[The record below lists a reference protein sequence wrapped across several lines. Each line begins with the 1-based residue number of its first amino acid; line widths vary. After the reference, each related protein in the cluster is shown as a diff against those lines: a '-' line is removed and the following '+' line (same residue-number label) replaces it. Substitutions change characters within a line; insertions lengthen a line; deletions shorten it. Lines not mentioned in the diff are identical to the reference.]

1 MKRKS
6 VYTCLVMLLM
16 SLALQAKDKDVAVA
30 EALLKRLL
38 PSYIESFQFQK
49 LKGEKDCFTIESV
62 KDKIVIGGNNANSMA
77 MGLNHYLKYYCLT
90 TVSWYA
96 DIAVEIPEELPM
108 VGEKVVSE
116 ARVDTRFFLNYCTYG
131 YTMPWWQWKE
141 WERFIDWMALNG
153 INMPLAI
160 TGQEAVWYKVWSK
173 MGMSDIE
180 IRSYFTG
187 PPYLPWHRMANIDRW
202 NGPLPMEWLEHQVS
216 LQKKILARERE
227 LNMKPVLPAFA
238 GHVPA
243 DLKRIYPEADIQHL
257 GKWAGFAD
265 AYRCNFLNPNDALFA
280 KIQKLFLDEQK
291 KLFGTDHVYGLD
303 PFNEV
308 DPPSFEPEYLR
319 KIASDM
325 YATLT
330 AADPKAQWMQ
340 MTWMFYFDK
349 DKWTSE
355 RMKALLTGV
364 PQNKMILLDY
374 HCENVELWKRTEHF
388 HNQPYIWCYLGNF
401 GGNTTLTGNVKESG
415 ERLENALI
423 NGGGNLKGIGSTLEG
438 LDVMQFPYEYILEKA
453 WNLNVDDDKWIEC
466 LADRHV
472 GCVSQPVR
480 DAWKRL
486 FNDIYA
492 QVPRTLGT
500 LPGYR
505 PALNK
510 NSEKR
515 TSNVYS
521 NIELL
526 EVWRK
531 LNEAPSDRRDAFRLD
546 LITVGRQVLG
556 NYFLDVKMEFDRM
569 VEAKDYQALK
579 ACGEKMKEILNDLDK
594 LNAYVTLEGISLL
607 EVTLEELH
615 HFAAG
620 LHDIGIHPRSQARI
634 LSGIRS
640 FYKFLL
646 LEDYIQADPTELL
659 ESPKIGFK
667 LPDVLTVEEIDSI
680 ISTIDLSQQEGQ
692 RNRAILE
699 VLYSCGLRVSELC
712 NLKLSELYLQEGF
725 IKVEG
730 KGNKQRLVPISPRA
744 IDELER
750 YFEERSSIN
759 VKPGSEDYVFL
770 SFRRGTP
777 LSRTVSYTHLRAHE
791 T

>member
-291 KLFGTDHVYGLD
+291 KLFGTDHIYGLD

-374 HCENVELWKRTEHF
+374 HCENVELWKRTL
-388 HNQPYIWCYLGNF
+388 QIC
-401 GGNTTLTGNVKESG
+401 T
-415 ERLENALI
+415 
-423 NGGGNLKGIGSTLEG
+423 
-438 LDVMQFPYEYILEKA
+438 
-453 WNLNVDDDKWIEC
+453 
-466 LADRHV
+466 
-472 GCVSQPVR
+472 
-480 DAWKRL
+480 RL
-486 FNDIYA
+486 FHTSTSYKKLHAIETA
-492 QVPRTLGT
+492 KFKKEREEKQ
-500 LPGYR
+500 
-505 PALNK
+505 K
-510 NSEKR
+510 EINSIQKEINEVFIEAIQELREQYPKLTQEDLFYCILQYLR
-515 TSNVYS
+515 LSTSTIKFCMRVES
-521 NIELL
+521 N
-526 EVWRK
+526 
-531 LNEAPSDRRDAFRLD
+531 
-546 LITVGRQVLG
+546 
-556 NYFLDVKMEFDRM
+556 
-569 VEAKDYQALK
+569 QALTQRK
-579 ACGEKMKEILNDLDK
+579 YRIKKQ
-594 LNAYVTLEGISLL
+594 ISPQ
-607 EVTLEELH
+607 T
-615 HFAAG
+615 F
-620 LHDIGIHPRSQARI
+620 
-634 LSGIRS
+634 
-640 FYKFLL
+640 
-646 LEDYIQADPTELL
+646 
-659 ESPKIGFK
+659 
-667 LPDVLTVEEIDSI
+667 SI
-680 ISTIDLSQQEGQ
+680 IFNESSPSEG
-692 RNRAILE
+692 
-699 VLYSCGLRVSELC
+699 VL
-712 NLKLSELYLQEGF
+712 
-725 IKVEG
+725 
-730 KGNKQRLVPISPRA
+730 
-744 IDELER
+744 
-750 YFEERSSIN
+750 
-759 VKPGSEDYVFL
+759 
-770 SFRRGTP
+770 
-777 LSRTVSYTHLRAHE
+777 
-791 T
+791 

>member
-6 VYTCLVMLLM
+6 VYMCLVMFFM

-30 EALLKRLL
+30 EALVKRLL

-49 LKGEKDCFTIESV
+49 LKGAKDCFTIESV

-96 DIAVEIPEELPM
+96 DIAVEIPAELPM

-187 PPYLPWHRMANIDRW
+187 PPYLPWHRMANIDGW

-227 LNMKPVLPAFA
+227 LNMKPVL
-238 GHVPA
+238 
-243 DLKRIYPEADIQHL
+243 
-257 GKWAGFAD
+257 
-265 AYRCNFLNPNDALFA
+265 
-280 KIQKLFLDEQK
+280 FLDEQK
-291 KLFGTDHVYGLD
+291 KLFGTDHIYGLD

-340 MTWMFYFDK
+340 MTWMFYHDK
-349 DKWTSE
+349 EKWTSPRIE
-355 RMKALLTGV
+355 SLLTGV
-364 PQNKMILLDY
+364 PQNKTYLLDY
-374 HCENVELWKRTEHF
+374 HCENIELWKTTEKF
-388 HNQPYIWCYLGNF
+388 YGQPYIWCYLGNF

-415 ERLENALI
+415 ERLENVLI
-423 NGGGNLKGIGSTLEG
+423 NGGDNLKGIGSTLEG
-438 LDVMQFPYEYILEKA
+438 LDVVQFPYEYILEKA
-453 WNLNVDDDKWIEC
+453 WSLNVDDNRWIEC

-480 DAWKRL
+480 DAWKIL
-486 FNDIYA
+486 FNDIYV

-505 PALNK
+505 PVLNK

-521 NIELL
+521 NVELL

-569 VEAKDYQALK
+569 VEAKDYQ
-579 ACGEKMKEILNDLDK
+579 KEILNDLDK
-594 LNAYVTLEGISLL
+594 LNAFHPYCSLDKWIDDARKMGDSL
-607 EVTLEELH
+607 QLKDYYEKNARNLITTWGGSLNDY
-615 HFAAG
+615 ASRSWAG
-620 LHDIGIHPRSQARI
+620 LISDYYAKRWEVYINTFINAAEKGVEVDQ
-634 LSGIRS
+634 
-640 FYKFLL
+640 KQ
-646 LEDYIQADPTELL
+646 LEDELK
-659 ESPKIGFK
+659 EIEAGWVNATDRKDIRK
-667 LPDVLTVEEIDSI
+667 DVH
-680 ISTIDLSQQEGQ
+680 STTDGLLSFSTF
-692 RNRAILE
+692 LFSK
-699 VLYSCGLRVSELC
+699 Y
-712 NLKLSELYLQEGF
+712 
-725 IKVEG
+725 
-730 KGNKQRLVPISPRA
+730 QRLV
-744 IDELER
+744 
-750 YFEERSSIN
+750 
-759 VKPGSEDYVFL
+759 K
-770 SFRRGTP
+770 
-777 LSRTVSYTHLRAHE
+777 
-791 T
+791 